1 MIKIME
7 KNFFAALDYRITQG
21 IFFGVVLSIFWAA
34 CIIGAFT
41 WSIFGFCGAGSL
53 IFSAIPAVIVCKR
66 LRWPLRGAALT
77 PFALMILTLR
87 QRGIRWRD
95 TFYPLETLRAARVS
109 LADSVRTAEK
119 LGADG

>member
-53 IFSAIPAVIVCKR
+53 IFSAIPAVIICKR

-77 PFALMILTLR
+77 PFAFVAVFYTVLNSMIVTLR

-95 TFYPLETLRAARVS
+95 TFYPLETLRAGNVS
-109 LADSVRTAEK
+109 
-119 LGADG
+119 